1 LITVLELITFG
12 LNHRILQNCYISGFF
27 KKKTLTFFSKRFT
40 KKSNTF
46 IYFTAFKLFISF
58 KTFDKNNSYDS
69 VNSTP
74 FVRNPIKKMR
84 DRLKFYAA
92 DVL

>member
-12 LNHRILQNCYISGFF
+12 LNHRIVIFPDSS
-27 KKKTLTFFSKRFT
+27 KKTLTFFLKELVNR
-40 KKSNTF
+40 SNTF